1 MELRQLR
8 YFAKVVEMTSLGRA
22 ALELGV
28 STSALS
34 QQVSRLEDE
43 IATRLLYRTSTGVT
57 PTAAGLAFL
66 HHAQLTLRQAD
77 HAVQAAQRGRM
88 HGFVSVGLP
97 PTTARVLAMPLIHA
111 LRERY
116 PDIQLH
122 IVEMLSGYLASQLT
136 ARQLDMA
143 VLFQTDLAHRWKA
156 LPLLD
161 EAVTLLHAPGFP
173 GIAAGDCLSLA
184 QVGDIPLIL
193 PSAQH
198 GLRSTLNVAF
208 DAAGMRMNVVMEID
222 GLVTLM
228 DAVRSGVAAT
238 LQPGSAAARSADAGL
253 CVVRIRDSNLNR
265 RNYLCSLAEEE
276 LSPAALA
283 VRVVMRDVMRQLVQN
298 GEWPGATLAMGV

>member
-8 YFAKVVEMTSLGRA
+8 YFVTVVEMTSLGRA
-22 ALELGV
+22 AIELGV

-57 PTAAGLAFL
+57 PTAAGMAFL

-77 HAVQAAQRGRM
+77 NAIQAAQRGRM

-97 PTTARVLAMPLIHA
+97 PTTARVLALPLISA
-111 LRERY
+111 MRDRY

-136 ARQLDMA
+136 ARQLDIA
-143 VLFQTDLAHRWKA
+143 VLFQSDVADRWKA
-156 LPLLD
+156 VPMLE
-161 EAVTLLHAPGFP
+161 EALTLLHAPDFP
-173 GIAAGDCLSLA
+173 GIPAGDAISLSHI
-184 QVGDIPLIL
+184 GSIPLVL
-193 PSAQH
+193 PSGQH
-198 GLRSTLNVAF
+198 GLRATLNMAF
-208 DAAGMRMNVVMEID
+208 QAVGIPMNVIMEID

-228 DAVRSGVAAT
+228 DVVSSGVAAT

-253 CVVRIRDSNLNR
+253 RAVRVQDSHLNR
-265 RNYLCSLAEEE
+265 RNYLCSLADDE

-283 VRVVMRDVMRQLVQN
+283 VRVVMRDVMKQLVEL
-298 GEWPGATLAMGV
+298 GIWPGACLL